1 MVGGG
6 LYALVGKVAGT
17 SGMLAPLAFLLAAT
31 VAFFSALSFSELS
44 ARFPASAGESRY
56 VHEAF
61 GRPRLS
67 QVIGWLVV
75 ATGVVSAA
83 TLADATVGFLLDLVE
98 AHPTLL
104 LVLVV
109 VLLSTIA
116 AWGITESVMVAGV
129 VTAIE
134 VGTLVVIVAVR
145 GDVLATLPE
154 RWGELLPRG
163 SMTEG
168 VAVLAGGFLAF
179 YSYLGFEDMV
189 NVAEEVKEPRRNLP
203 RGILMALG
211 ITTVLYLAITL
222 VAVLA
227 VPTDQ
232 LAAARTPLAL
242 VLGDASRASRD
253 ALVIV
258 SLLAGVNGALVQ
270 IIMAARV
277 IYGMA
282 QEGRAPRALGVV
294 SARTRTP
301 VRATVL
307 IGLVVLVLAAAFPLV
322 ALARATSAIILVVF
336 TVVNVALFVIKRRAP
351 EPPPGAPRFP
361 AVVPVVGAALCAS
374 LVGFQ
379 LVRWIGA
386 A

>member
-98 AHPTLL
+98 AHPTML

-322 ALARATSAIILVVF
+322 ALARVTSAIILVVF
-336 TVVNVALFVIKRRAP
+336 TVVNVALFVIKQRAP